1 MKVIQKIIFEQDDH
15 KTCSSFIEFLDD
27 LLEEIPCNEQTL
39 RKDIL
44 HIEEC
49 ITNLEYD
56 LGDDEYKREVLHD

>member
-27 LLEEIPCNEQTL
+27 LLQEIPCNEQTL

-44 HIEEC
+44 NIEAC
-49 ITNLEYD
+49 ITDLEYN